1 MTLTIPVR
9 TQGLWEDKME
19 SEGAARE
26 PVSQGAP
33 AEGERRAAPRHNST
47 LKITCYPVNA
57 SLLER
62 RQGRV
67 RNVSRTGVGLLVDR
81 AWQRGATVILE
92 LPAEDGFKAVRAK
105 VVHATPQIGGTF
117 LVGCALELPLT
128 DAEVQALSR

>member
-1 MTLTIPVR
+1 RCGSRSASQMRCAGRCAARRCRRRPFKNEARCIMTLTVPVR
-9 TQGLWEDKME
+9 AQFLGEDYME
-19 SEGAARE
+19 PEGAARE
-26 PVSQGAP
+26 PASQGPP
-33 AEGERRAAPRHNST
+33 AEGERRAAPRHGST

-92 LPAEDGFKAVRAK
+92 LPAEDG
-105 VVHATPQIGGTF
+105 
-117 LVGCALELPLT
+117 
-128 DAEVQALSR
+128 